1 MLERLPNEI
10 LFEILEYVP
19 DFVSLRNV
27 VLACPVFYRLY
38 PGRFITLFTSILDQ
52 IHSRQ
57 LRGLVKTV
65 LAVRHNTTTKCSLNA
80 RFTYKDFIFTI
91 PDVKG
96 DPLRLEDVV
105 HPLSALC
112 HIAAAY
118 QDLKYFEKSFVASC
132 FSRWGLDQTEER
144 AMSPAEIHRI
154 QRALWTV
161 QLLLETSNAEPPLNS
176 VSILER
182 AGTIDN
188 FPSRHNGSPSSSNE
202 NGRLV
207 YGLDLPTETEFCRQ
221 RDGIR
226 DYFIYRLTPWELEE
240 VECLFLHL
248 CSQYRILKRRRAR
261 VSVRRQ
267 RPIVKRLLARF
278 GFGVHMRSPARL
290 EDCRM
295 GGLAKVTPLGL
306 LLHSRL
312 PRSTFE
318 RLETS
323 TCDVPGADRPNSG
336 GWESFRI
343 YNRYGHYSDNRMP
356 GHRLWLEPGVLH
368 DWGYC
373 IWDDER
379 LRDWDWFDP
388 DNDRKPNWVVW
399 EAHLTQKLWY

>member
-240 VECLFLHL
+240 VEYCPGQPSRDSKQAPATF
-248 CSQYRILKRRRAR
+248 QAR
-261 VSVRRQ
+261 TD
-267 RPIVKRLLARF
+267 LT
-278 GFGVHMRSPARL
+278 L
-290 EDCRM
+290 EDGNLSEFTTGM
-295 GGLAKVTPLGL
+295 GIIQTIGCQAIASGWNLEFSMTGDIASGTTKGCVIGIGSTPIMTGSLIG
-306 LLHSRL
+306 
-312 PRSTFE
+312 
-318 RLETS
+318 
-323 TCDVPGADRPNSG
+323 
-336 GWESFRI
+336 
-343 YNRYGHYSDNRMP
+343 
-356 GHRLWLEPGVLH
+356 
-368 DWGYC
+368 
-373 IWDDER
+373 
-379 LRDWDWFDP
+379 
-388 DNDRKPNWVVW
+388 
-399 EAHLTQKLWY
+399 